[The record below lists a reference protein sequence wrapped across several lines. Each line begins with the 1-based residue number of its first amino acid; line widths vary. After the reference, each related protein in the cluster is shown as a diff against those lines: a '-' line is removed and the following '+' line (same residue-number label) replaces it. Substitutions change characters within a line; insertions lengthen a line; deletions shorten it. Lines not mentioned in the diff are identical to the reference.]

1 MFFCCVFVTFF
12 VFISFSG
19 QIRCKKIHWSW
30 GFVWCWKFLALTL
43 LRWEC
48 FWPFTR
54 ISSNKFCKWTMLGL
68 LGGQIQFLNRK
79 TVFTRSQRIFFVAAR
94 TQIVLHNSV
103 VWNLC
108 FVFVECLWQFWS
120 SICAPGQLSRAFVET
135 CFDFP
140 MAVST
145 VPCFLAPE
153 QLVSLSGKIL
163 RNRTFGFEMGSVW
176 QVWTWTCLASG
187 WSQHLLCSNII
198 DRMQSWQ
205 ILELLGKHFK
215 TEAETL
221 LPSKAKALEDSPRR
235 SQSQIRFEPVARVKK
250 HRLRWNFHMFWKRF
264 VWPLSMSFNV
274 MLV

>member
-19 QIRCKKIHWSW
+19 HIRCKKITGH
-30 GFVWCWKFLALTL
+30 GVLYGV
-43 LRWEC
+43 EN
-48 FWPFTR
+48 FWPSLFCDGNVFGPSR
-54 ISSNKFCKWTMLGL
+54 GYHPISFASEQCLACLVGKSSFLTGKRCSRDLNGFFL
-68 LGGQIQFLNRK
+68 LPHARK
-79 TVFTRSQRIFFVAAR
+79 L
-94 TQIVLHNSV
+94 VLHNSV

-120 SICAPGQLSRAFVET
+120 SICAPGQISRAFVET

-205 ILELLGKHFK
+205 ILELLAKHFK

-235 SQSQIRFEPVARVKK
+235 SQNQIRFEPVARVKK